1 MGIRD
6 RLRAAPDRFARAL
19 GLVPSPPAVGAAA
32 PALDVA
38 DASGRVWSLSELRGA
53 PFVLYF
59 YPKDDT
65 PGCTREACDLR
76 DALVHHPWA
85 RVLGASA
92 DAATSHHAFAQK
104 FALPFPL
111 LVDAD
116 GALARRWGAAGL
128 DGAPRRVTFVVDRA
142 GLVARVF
149 DPVDVRGHA
158 DAVIAALE
166 PLLLR

>member
-1 MGIRD
+1 MAIEEGK
-6 RLRAAPDRFARAL
+6 
-19 GLVPSPPAVGAAA
+19 AA
-32 PALDVA
+32 PAFTLA
-38 DASGRVWSLSELRGA
+38 DAEGKKVSLKAFAGKH
-53 PFVLYF
+53 VILYF